1 LIAIKIFNDENS
13 PFSNMFEF
21 KKEEINK
28 YVLNLK
34 EFELTNDEDDQKSY
48 LMKRD
53 TFSELKSLRSLKIS
67 FGYNQTI
74 ELEKEILDEMPSSLD
89 HLDLSFN
96 NIKDINSI
104 CFGKLKNLRRLV
116 LHNNNIKFI
125 NYYIFNGLTNL
136 QVLELKKNIIPIVRP
151 EMFNNLFNLRY
162 LDLSECVIEEIKDFS
177 FSNLNFL
184 KYLNLSDNLYED
196 ISKNTFSGLNNL
208 LELYLCN
215 NFIKRI
221 EDESFS
227 IFGKLK
233 ILDLTNQN
241 ITQLK
246 YFYEQYK
253 RGSNNFDR
261 LGLKNNGVKI
271 KANF

>member
-1 LIAIKIFNDENS
+1 MIAIKIFNDENS